1 MSDDLKIIERL
12 ESQIDTPWS
21 KTGEQPQEYVL
32 RVTESIQQVSD
43 LLSARTSDTSMVQS
57 AIKDTADLVLYATT
71 RKELLALK
79 SLMLSHLAREN
90 RHGNNDTEGPN

>member
-1 MSDDLKIIERL
+1 MSNELETFNKIEASL
-12 ESQIDTPWS
+12 EAPWA
-21 KTGEQPQEYVL
+21 KTGEQPEEYVL
-32 RVTESIQQVSD
+32 RVTESLRQVSD

-71 RKELLALK
+71 KKELLALK

-90 RHGNNDTEGPN
+90 RHGNNNTEGAN